1 MLTQISVFLEN
12 KEGKLAKILSI
23 LENANI
29 NIRALSLAD
38 SADFGLVRL
47 ITHNAVETKAALD
60 SAGCMT
66 TLTDVVGVSVPDRVG
81 GLSGLLN
88 VLTEKGIAI
97 EYMYSY
103 VSGRGED
110 ARMVL
115 RVADAAATEALL
127 KEKGYDIM

>member
-23 LENANI
+23 LENAGI

-47 ITHNAVETKAALD
+47 ITHNPQETKAALD
-60 SAGCMT
+60 AAGCMT
-66 TLTDVVGVSVPDRVG
+66 TLTDVVGVSVPDAVG
-81 GLSGLLN
+81 GLSGLFK

-103 VSGRGED
+103 VSGQGKD

-115 RVADAAATEALL
+115 RVADAASTEALL
-127 KEKGYDIM
+127 KEKGYSIM